1 MNMDKKEK
9 NKLTKLD
16 YSGQNK
22 LDSQQ
27 KKQVI
32 AWLAEGYTPKEIA
45 DNIKKQYNIDY
56 TRQSVA
62 FYKENYKDE
71 IIKIRQELNY
81 NIKDRVALANKGIRV
96 KKLSEV
102 AGKALKDNNYQEFR
116 LHMKLIAEEMGD
128 LQDNII
134 IKGEV
139 QGLIGQLVTI
149 IQHEVKDEGTV
160 KKIAER
166 LQGADISG

>member
-1 MNMDKKEK
+1 MGNVDDKEK

-102 AGKALKDNNYQEFR
+102 AGKALRANNFQEFR

-149 IQHEVKDEGTV
+149 IQHEVSDVETV

-166 LQGADISG
+166 LQGADL

>member
-9 NKLTKLD
+9 NKLTQID
-16 YSGQNK
+16 ESGKNK
-22 LDSQQ
+22 LSSQQ

-45 DNIKKQYNIDY
+45 DNIKKQYNINY

-62 FYKENYKDE
+62 FYKENYQDE
-71 IIKIRQELNY
+71 IIKTRQELNY
-81 NIKDRVALANKGIRV
+81 NIKERIPLANKGIRV

-102 AGKALKDNNYQEFR
+102 AGKALKTNDFQEFR
-116 LHMKLIAEEMGD
+116 LYMKLIAEEMGD

>member
-1 MNMDKKEK
+1 MSDNDKKEK

-45 DNIKKQYNIDY
+45 DNIKEKYNIDY

-102 AGKALKDNNYQEFR
+102 AGKALRANNFQEFR

-149 IQHEVKDEGTV
+149 IQHEVSDVETV

-166 LQGADISG
+166 LQGADL